1 MKSIYENSTAAFAT
15 KHNKVQLVADDFALI
30 CGIEVKEAP
39 VDTDQ
44 LGTFSGEIERI
55 LPHKDN
61 AILKA
66 KMGAQLLGL
75 EIGIASEGS
84 IGPDPATP
92 LISSDV
98 ETMVFIDLKRDLK
111 IIENYRSFDIVA
123 INTTAKIDSDL
134 TSFLKRAD
142 FPNHKLIVRAQN
154 YATPIKGISSLPELE
169 SAIKLVA
176 KNSEKEEVVIE
187 SDLRAFCSPS
197 RQRNIKMVS
206 ERLIK
211 RIASNCPKCNTPG
224 WGEITYERGLSC
236 LMCGREKEGAVRQE
250 ILNCISCTYSE
261 RGKVVAENLD
271 PRFCNYCNP

>member
-1 MKSIYENSTAAFAT
+1 MKIRQRPSPL
-15 KHNKVQLVADDFALI
+15 KHDKVQLIADDFDSI
-30 CGIEVKEAP
+30 CGIEIKEAP

-55 LPHKDN
+55 LPQKDT

-84 IGPDPATP
+84 IGPDSATP

-98 ETMVFIDLKRDLK
+98 ETMVFLDLKRDLK

-123 INTTAKIDSDL
+123 VNTTAKIDNDL

-154 YATPIKGISSLPELE
+154 YANPIKGISTLSELE
-169 SAIKLVA
+169 RAIKLVA
-176 KNSEKEEVVIE
+176 KNSDKEEVIIE

-197 RQRNIKMVS
+197 RQRNIKIVG
-206 ERLIK
+206 ERLVK
-211 RIASNCPKCNTPG
+211 RSSKQLP
-224 WGEITYERGLSC
+224 
-236 LMCGREKEGAVRQE
+236 
-250 ILNCISCTYSE
+250 
-261 RGKVVAENLD
+261 
-271 PRFCNYCNP
+271 